1 MPSLIG
7 PLRSTLLGTRIQ
19 QEPMKRPGFATPSPA
34 TAAELER
41 VATHLSTS
49 IHLAVCSKNN
59 AELIE
64 QIQQLPEQ
72 YHGFAFE
79 GAATGLAAVDSITPF
94 GHRAA
99 DLFTGPAAKHDLTMY
114 VGVGLAMG
122 KIPKPIWK
130 KVFPKHPVYRWLA
143 IDGYG
148 FYNAFFRTEK
158 YIDRQHV
165 DERYPSWMGDTAPL
179 KRAADQ
185 GIGRALW
192 FIGGG
197 SVGGVA
203 SRIAEFDPSR
213 HADLWNGIGIATTFA
228 GGMEVEDL
236 EAIRSLVPQFHQQL
250 AAGST
255 MVAKIRQQ
263 ADSATP
269 HTEVAVRTYTGRTI
283 DEAAALID
291 KAFVGI
297 PEDGTA
303 ASYHAW
309 RDRLGELAVPGG
321 S

>member
-7 PLRSTLLGTRIQ
+7 PLRSTLLGTRI
-19 QEPMKRPGFATPSPA
+19 EENPLDRPGFAAPSPA
-34 TAAELER
+34 TAAELQR
-41 VATHLSTS
+41 VATHLSSS
-49 IHLAVCSKNN
+49 IHFAVCTKNN
-59 AELIE
+59 DELIE
-64 QIQQLPEQ
+64 HIQQLPEQ
-72 YHGFAFE
+72 YQGFAFE

-94 GHRAA
+94 SHRAA

-158 YIDRQHV
+158 YIARKHV
-165 DERYPSWMGDTAPL
+165 DTRYPSWMGDTAPL
-179 KRAADQ
+179 RRASDQ
-185 GIGRALW
+185 GMGRALW
-192 FIGGG
+192 FISGG
-197 SVGGVA
+197 SVDGVA
-203 SRIAEFDPSR
+203 TRIAEFDPSR

-228 GGMEVEDL
+228 GGVEVSDL
-236 EAIRSLVPQFHQQL
+236 EAILALVPQFRQQL

-263 ADSATP
+263 ADSATA
-269 HTEVAVRTYTGRTI
+269 HTEVAVRTYTGRSI

-303 ASYHAW
+303 AGYHAW
-309 RDRLGELAVPGG
+309 RDRLGELAAVGG